1 MSVKYTL
8 TGRTV
13 AVLVD
18 QNNGGHLSTRQ
29 PSVEVSWNG
38 FEGDK
43 HSGLTL
49 RAGSRM
55 KRYARGTE
63 IRNDRQVSIVSVE
76 ELARIAAALAVPE
89 IRPEWLE
96 ANLVLQGIP
105 SLTQLPPSTRLF
117 FAQGVTLVVAQAN
130 LPCTGPGKMIQA
142 HYGRPEL
149 EAAFPAA
156 ATGRRGVVA
165 YVEKPG
171 VIAEGDA
178 VQVEVPEQMI
188 YTPDATIAS

>member
-1 MSVKYTL
+1 MNIKYKL
-8 TGRTV
+8 TGQAA

-18 QNNGGHLSTRQ
+18 QDKEAHLSTRQ
-29 PSVEVSWNG
+29 PRVEVDWNG

-49 RAGSRM
+49 RAGGRM
-55 KRYARGTE
+55 PHYARGAE

-76 ELARIAAALAVPE
+76 ELARIAAALEVPE
-89 IRPEWLE
+89 ILPEWLE
-96 ANLVLQGIP
+96 ANLMLQGIP
-105 SLTQLPPSTRLF
+105 NLTQLPPSTRLF

-149 EAAFPAA
+149 EAAFPRA
-156 ATGRRGVVA
+156 ATDRRGVVA

-171 VIAEGDA
+171 LIAEGDE
-178 VQVEVPEQMI
+178 VQVEVPEQ
-188 YTPDATIAS
+188 IAYSLEETQ